1 LNHAFTAWRGS
12 SAQRIVQRAFQPLHF
27 SRQRR
32 ADPNV
37 LAAIADVCN
46 CASSLFFFSVF
57 PSSQICSA
65 QLFEG
70 CVAGFDD
77 TSRAYDSSPL
87 FLFSTCGAI
96 ICGVLRCRKGAGR
109 ALHSDQ
115 IAPAFITKS
124 CEIQ

>member
-1 LNHAFTAWRGS
+1 MARIKRPADCTTGLPAVAFFKAKARRSKCLGS
-12 SAQRIVQRAFQPLHF
+12 DCRRVQLRF
-27 SRQRR
+27 
-32 ADPNV
+32 
-37 LAAIADVCN
+37 IAV
-46 CASSLFFFSVF
+46 FFSVF